1 MSLTI
6 KDDFCAEV
14 HFLIKI
20 YNKMDVKIIERLE
33 RIEKLLVEQ
42 QTLQKQVL
50 NFNETCQYLELSQS
64 HLYKLTSTGAIPHYK
79 PNGKKIYFQREELD
93 HWLLRNRMDSQD
105 EIEQQA
111 ADYLIKKGAVK
122 LWLK

>member
-1 MSLTI
+1 
-6 KDDFCAEV
+6 
-14 HFLIKI
+14 
-20 YNKMDVKIIERLE
+20 MDVKILERLE

-64 HLYKLTSTGAIPHYK
+64 HLYKLTSTGTIPHYK
-79 PNGKKIYFQREELD
+79 PNGKKIYFQRQELD
-93 HWLLRNRMDSQD
+93 KWLLRNRMDSQD

-111 ADYLIKKGAVK
+111 ANYLIKKGRV
-122 LWLK
+122 

>member
-1 MSLTI
+1 
-6 KDDFCAEV
+6 
-14 HFLIKI
+14 
-20 YNKMDVKIIERLE
+20 MDVKIIERLE

-105 EIEQQA
+105 EIAQQA

-122 LWLK
+122 L